1 MSSWRLILSRH
12 ASARNCIIASRIHNL
27 PLSQSCIPN
36 QPPLK
41 PQPTTPSSTGSPR
54 SPSRCFLPND
64 RCFFSSQTDVT
75 YDDDPPQNDAV
86 PLGNE
91 TELHEDAFEGGEEQ
105 IEMEE
110 EIHEI
115 DDERLE
121 SVRLLLQGN
130 ADSSF
135 ESSLKGMRLALHHD
149 SVARIIETPSVS
161 GENLVRFFNLV
172 RNDKSFKV
180 STSVVETL
188 VSKVCQGMKK
198 KEIYTLWDLVRD
210 IGEKEKGVLNVGI
223 LNELISSLSKL
234 GKGKAALE
242 VFDKFKAFE
251 IVPNA
256 DSYYFTVEAL
266 CRRKAF
272 DSAWS
277 VCRKMIDS
285 QVVLEDVEKFGSMV
299 SWFCKGK
306 MASEAHEV
314 YMAVVEEKRKQLP
327 LSCVSFLVAKLCQEN
342 ETVGLALKVL
352 DDIQGERRHRAIKP
366 FTAVVRALCRIKDLD
381 AAKKLVLEMIADGPP
396 PGNAVFNFVIN
407 GYCKVGEMGQAVEM
421 MKLLEDRGLKPDLYA
436 YAVLMSGY
444 SNGGEME
451 EARNILEEAKK
462 KHTKLTPVIYH
473 TLIRGY
479 CKLEQFDKALELL
492 AEMKDFGIRPS
503 ADEYEKL
510 IQSLCLKA
518 LDWEMAEKLLEEMK
532 ENGLHLKGI
541 TRALIRAVK
550 EMEKEALEAGNSSSA
565 DNR

>member
-1 MSSWRLILSRH
+1 MSSWRLILARN
-12 ASARNCIIASRIHNL
+12 AAARNCIIASRIPNF
-27 PLSQSCIPN
+27 PLSQSCIPS

-41 PQPTTPSSTGSPR
+41 PQPTPPSSTASPR
-54 SPSRCFLPND
+54 SVSRFFLPND
-64 RCFFSSQTDVT
+64 FRFFSPKTDIT
-75 YDDDPPQNDAV
+75 FDDDPPQNDAV
-86 PLGNE
+86 PLWNE
-91 TELHEDAFEGGEEQ
+91 TEPQEAALEEGEGQLE
-105 IEMEE
+105 IEE

-115 DDERLE
+115 NDERLE
-121 SVRLLLQGN
+121 SLRVLLQSN
-130 ADSSF
+130 DDRSF
-135 ESSLKGMRLALHHD
+135 ESSLNDMCLALDHN
-149 SVARIIETPSVS
+149 SVARIIEIPSVS
-161 GENLVRFFNLV
+161 GENLVRFFNWA

-180 STSVVETL
+180 SPSVLETV

-198 KEIYTLWDLVRD
+198 KEIYSLWDLVRH
-210 IGEKEKGVLNVGI
+210 IGEEEKGVLNVGI

-242 VFDKFKAFE
+242 VFDKLEDFE

-272 DSAWS
+272 DLAWS

-285 QVVLEDVEKFGSMV
+285 QMVLEDVEKIGSMV

-306 MASEAHEV
+306 MAREAHEV
-314 YMAVVEEKRKQLP
+314 YMAMEEKRKQLP
-327 LSCVSFLVAKLCQEN
+327 LSCISFLVAKLCQEN

-352 DDIQGERRHRAIKP
+352 ADIQGERRHRAIKP
-366 FTAVVRALCRIKDLD
+366 FSAVVRALCRIKDLD

-396 PGNAVFNFVIN
+396 PGNAVFNFVIT

-421 MKLLEDRGLKPDLYA
+421 MKLLESRGLKPDLYA

-451 EARNILEEAKK
+451 ESRKILEEAKK
-462 KHTKLTPVIYH
+462 KHPKLTPVMYH
-473 TLIRGY
+473 TLVRGY

-492 AEMKDFGIRPS
+492 TEMKDFGVRPS

-518 LDWEMAEKLLEEMK
+518 LDWEMAEKLQEEMK

-550 EMEKEALEAGNSSSA
+550 EMENEVLEAGNSGSA
-565 DNR
+565 A